1 MSVDL
6 RVCELLGSRLCHD
19 LISPIGAVTTV
30 VLYTYQVTGP
40 VWELIFWLDEIQVAA
55 TSLARIV
62 GVRLVEQDRTEG
74 DAVPQDEHIR
84 ARGLRYAYREGSY
97 TGVME
102 GEIVA
107 RVPGERLTCSYRDK
121 LLAVTVDFRMTRIAT
136 GTRLTHAIEIV
147 PQTLLARLMAP
158 IIRGHLPG
166 QTTVALERLK
176 SAIEAETA

>member
-1 MSVDL
+1 MSIHFELAVDIAGSPEQVFAVL
-6 RVCELLGSRLCHD
+6 DDLARTPNWLDRCTSLEKLSPGPNAVGSR
-19 LISPIGAVTTV
+19 
-30 VLYTYQVTGP
+30 
-40 VWELIFWLDEIQVAA
+40 
-55 TSLARIV
+55 
-62 GVRLVEQDRTEG
+62 
-74 DAVPQDEHIR
+74 
-84 ARGLRYAYREGSY
+84 LRYAYREGGY
-97 TGVME
+97 TGVMD

-158 IIRGHLPG
+158 VIRGHLPG

-176 SAIEAETA
+176 SAIEAETAT